1 MKQLL
6 LSVAAAFILFAAHA
20 QSDVLVQVYDLGSA
34 DVVPG
39 ITVTVQNEQTAI
51 TKEGIT
57 DEQGNIRI
65 RLNSS
70 GTYTISI
77 KENEKW
83 ILVEGATVNIR
94 ANEEASVSI
103 LVYEPSNVKLAEAEV
118 ASQRSSVTQI
128 NTRNAEVASELSAQE
143 ISQIPI
149 EGRDITRALYRLPNI
164 TQATGFYPEAPNVAI
179 NGANSLFTN
188 YMIDGMDNNENF
200 LGGQR
205 FNIPVGFTD
214 NITVLTNN
222 FSAEFGNTANG
233 VINITSKSG
242 SNEET
247 GEVFY
252 ITRPG

>member
-94 ANEEASVSI
+94 ANEEASVSN

-149 EGRDITRALYRLPNI
+149 EIGRASWRER
-164 TQATGFYPEAPNVAI
+164 V
-179 NGANSLFTN
+179 
-188 YMIDGMDNNENF
+188 
-200 LGGQR
+200 
-205 FNIPVGFTD
+205 
-214 NITVLTNN
+214 
-222 FSAEFGNTANG
+222 
-233 VINITSKSG
+233 
-242 SNEET
+242 
-247 GEVFY
+247 
-252 ITRPG
+252 